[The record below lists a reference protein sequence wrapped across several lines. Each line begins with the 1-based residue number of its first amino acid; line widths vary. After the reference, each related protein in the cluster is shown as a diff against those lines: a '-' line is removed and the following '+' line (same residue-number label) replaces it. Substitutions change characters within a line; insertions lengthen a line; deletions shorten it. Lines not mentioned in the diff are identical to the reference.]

1 MIVNFEEFKIFYD
14 EDNLC
19 FFFISDVYFED
30 VGRYIVVVKN
40 ELGIFEIIVEFFVVG
55 ENWNVLFVFY
65 EVFKIIL
72 VYIFGRRVL

>member
-19 FFFISDVYFED
+19 FFFILDVYFED

-55 ENWNVLFVFY
+55 EN
-65 EVFKIIL
+65 
-72 VYIFGRRVL
+72 